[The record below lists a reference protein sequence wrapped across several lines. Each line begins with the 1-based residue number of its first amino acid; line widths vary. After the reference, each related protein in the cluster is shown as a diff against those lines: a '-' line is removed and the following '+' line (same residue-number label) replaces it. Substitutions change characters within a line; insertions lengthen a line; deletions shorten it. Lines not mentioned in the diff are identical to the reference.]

1 MLNYPDFTRR
11 FILATDASNVGIGAV
26 LSQLNEDGDETI
38 VAYAS
43 RTLNHAERNYSTT
56 RIVSNEQEL
65 LAILWACDRFRPY
78 LYGVEFVSTG

>member
-1 MLNYPDFTRR
+1 MLVIKQSQSFYFL
-11 FILATDASNVGIGAV
+11 FYFFLFIGAV